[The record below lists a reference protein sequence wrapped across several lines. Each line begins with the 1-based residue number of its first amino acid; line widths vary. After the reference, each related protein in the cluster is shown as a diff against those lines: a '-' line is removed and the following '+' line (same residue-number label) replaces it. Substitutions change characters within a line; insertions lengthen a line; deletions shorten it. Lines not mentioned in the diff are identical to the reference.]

1 MTEEQFE
8 ALRKWIASVETY
20 AGLAASQ
27 HAAYPGSL
35 TQARK
40 WVHEAEL
47 AARAA
52 LVTETK

>member
-20 AGLAASQ
+20 AGLAASPQ
-27 HAAYPGSL
+27 AAVSGL